1 MGWTADTQVLSNV
14 NIVQDFQDFL
24 HKNGVYVIKNSNLIG
39 SNIQAVIIGIEEP
52 VWTETKII
60 Y

>member
-24 HKNGVYVIKNSNLIG
+24 YRNGVYITKNSNLITN
-39 SNIQAVIIGIEEP
+39 NIQAIIIGIKEL
-52 VWTETKII
+52 V
-60 Y
+60 